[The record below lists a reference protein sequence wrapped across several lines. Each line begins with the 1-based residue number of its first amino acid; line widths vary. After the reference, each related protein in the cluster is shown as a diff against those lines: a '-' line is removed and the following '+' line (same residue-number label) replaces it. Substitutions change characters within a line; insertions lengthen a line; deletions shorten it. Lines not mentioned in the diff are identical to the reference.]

1 MNKKQF
7 NFNTNDKTKKN
18 HIVPQVYLRYFR
30 KSQAN
35 DIYVYDIKRN
45 NVFTSDI
52 SNVAAENKLYV
63 IEDKSID
70 MYVSWEDYYTQNVD
84 NNINHV
90 FNEVLRNVNCIT
102 NIRPLNSEKLRVNLI
117 NIILHQMLRT
127 HEKIYSFFEDYPL
140 EMEKIFDEPKIKQ
153 LKEKNEVKK
162 YKEIL
167 KRETSYKSFMLPI
180 INNVASNSIL
190 KTILLN
196 RTWTIFCN
204 NTNMEFIT
212 SDRPVVLYNYEKR
225 IVSTKNG
232 ISGKTTL
239 LAYPISPKYMIVIF
253 PNEYLA
259 GALRLVNNFCRI
271 PCVRF
276 GIAALASSFC
286 LNENN

>member
-45 NVFTSDI
+45 SIFTSDI

-127 HEKIYSFFEDYPL
+127 HEKIDALDNQIISQDDY
-140 EMEKIFDEPKIKQ
+140 D
-153 LKEKNEVKK
+153 
-162 YKEIL
+162 
-167 KRETSYKSFMLPI
+167 
-180 INNVASNSIL
+180 
-190 KTILLN
+190 
-196 RTWTIFCN
+196 
-204 NTNMEFIT
+204 
-212 SDRPVVLYNYEKR
+212 
-225 IVSTKNG
+225 
-232 ISGKTTL
+232 
-239 LAYPISPKYMIVIF
+239 LAYKVANELIAKIDGKINEIDKFTRKYFNI
-253 PNEYLA
+253 L
-259 GALRLVNNFCRI
+259 NN
-271 PCVRF
+271 
-276 GIAALASSFC
+276 
-286 LNENN
+286 